1 MMVTRR
7 SFLRASVAPILAGPL
22 LAVVG
27 CGSGQFL
34 SPLSVSLS
42 TITPDG
48 TGRDDVTDVDY
59 TLRKRANVSATLI
72 GSDGKTTYL
81 LRPPQTRAPDD
92 YQIAFNGTVP
102 VPGKKWLRV
111 VPDGT
116 YRFVVQAKDPT
127 GQTVTREAPI
137 TVKNADTTPPEIAQV
152 TVQYPTFTPNGD
164 GDQDTTNVG
173 YQLTKKA
180 KVRVYATSATGAFNL
195 ILAPK
200 TLDAGMLSFAWDG
213 TDQNG
218 NVLPDG
224 KYDIHIEA
232 TDLAGNFTDYVT
244 KVAIANGGTPRASI
258 SSVKFTPTAIAVGGS
273 IHVEVTVKN
282 TGTVPIK
289 TLGPPSGYTFQTDKS
304 YASIVND
311 KGIPIYYERAGVW
324 RVAVGW
330 QNEAIE
336 YPCRWGFFG
345 ADYLKKNSNG
355 QPDGSGTF
363 SRDLLPGE
371 QVVVTGTITIAQNLA
386 QINSQR
392 FFAALEQGGVGFPT
406 GQVGQTNITIGY

>member
-1 MMVTRR
+1 M
-7 SFLRASVAPILAGPL
+7 LAGPV
-22 LAVVG
+22 LAVAG

-34 SPLSVSLS
+34 SPLSVSAS
-42 TITPDG
+42 TITPNG
-48 TGRDDVTDVDY
+48 SGRDDVADVDY
-59 TLRKRANVSATLI
+59 TLSKRADVSATLI
-72 GSDGKTTYL
+72 GPDGKTTYV
-81 LRPPQTRAPDD
+81 LRPSQTRAPDD
-92 YQIAFNGTVP
+92 YQIAFDGTVP

-111 VPDGT
+111 VPNGT
-116 YRFVVQAKDPT
+116 YRFVVQAKAPS

-137 TVKNADTTPPEIAQV
+137 TIKDADTTPPEIANV
-152 TVQYPTFTPNGD
+152 SVQYPTFTPNGD

-200 TLDAGMLSFAWDG
+200 ALDAGMLSFAWDG

-244 KVAIANGGTPRASI
+244 QVAIANGGTPRASI
-258 SSVKFTPTAIAVGGS
+258 SDVKFTPVAIAVGGS
-273 IHVEVTVKN
+273 VHVQVTVKN

-304 YASIVND
+304 YASIVSD

-345 ADYLKKNSNG
+345 ADYLKKNSSG

-363 SRDLLPGE
+363 SRDLMPGE
-371 QVVVTGTITIAQNLA
+371 QVVVTGTITISQNLA